1 MIATRSIPG
10 SLRAAVATTIVGLV
24 SCGEGSSSVPLSADQ
39 TVAVRGAAP
48 HEFAQV
54 EDNLQHDTL
63 LIQTTF
69 DLGDSTYIMVASNVE
84 ETFDGLRLYRYRF
97 FGPDSTFEMMAV
109 STPAYDSWTM
119 LPTFFGTDSTDTHA
133 LWVLA
138 NFGEKESW
146 GQKLLWLDWDFTDMG
161 FLEVA
166 LPERVMEDDTLRLKR
181 RNIGPFTR
189 VEEREDSTYFRFACD
204 SVFLYDDQAGQV
216 DQVLPSSA
224 VHFTFHR
231 DGGLVLWING
241 EARALRRPA

>member
-1 MIATRSIPG
+1 MLAG
-10 SLRAAVATTIVGLV
+10 LIVGL
-24 SCGEGSSSVPLSADQ
+24 SACGGKPSTDR
-39 TVAVRGAAP
+39 TVQSTEPTTGHAP
-48 HEFAQV
+48 FVFAQV
-54 EDNLQHDTL
+54 DDNIRHDTL

-84 ETFDGLRLYRYRF
+84 ETFEGLRLYRYRF
-97 FGPDSTFEMMAV
+97 FGPDSAFEMMAV

-146 GQKLLWLDWDFTDMG
+146 GQKLLWLDRDFTDMG

-189 VEEREDSTYFRFACD
+189 VEERQNSTYFRFACD
-204 SVFLYDDQAGQV
+204 SVFLYDDQAGSV

-224 VHFTFHR
+224 VHYTFHR

-241 EARALRRPA
+241 EARALRKPA

>member
-1 MIATRSIPG
+1 MLSG
-10 SLRAAVATTIVGLV
+10 LIVGL
-24 SCGEGSSSVPLSADQ
+24 SACGGKPSTDR
-39 TVAVRGAAP
+39 TVQSTEPIKGQAP
-48 HEFAQV
+48 FVFAQV
-54 EDNLQHDTL
+54 DDNIRHDTL

-84 ETFDGLRLYRYRF
+84 ETFEGLRLYRYRF
-97 FGPDSTFEMMAV
+97 FGPDSAFEMMAV

-166 LPERVMEDDTLRLKR
+166 LPERVMEEDTLRLKR

-189 VEEREDSTYFRFACD
+189 VEERQDSTYFRFACD
-204 SVFLYDDQAGQV
+204 SVFLYDDQAGSV

-224 VHFTFHR
+224 VHYTFHR

-241 EARALRRPA
+241 EARALRKPA

>member
-1 MIATRSIPG
+1 M
-10 SLRAAVATTIVGLV
+10 
-24 SCGEGSSSVPLSADQ
+24 
-39 TVAVRGAAP
+39 AVRGAAP
-48 HEFAQV
+48 HEFAQL

-69 DLGDSTYIMVASNVE
+69 DLGDGTFVMVASNTV
-84 ETFDGLRLYRYRF
+84 ETFEGLRLYRYRF
-97 FGPDSTFEMMAV
+97 QADSTVELMAV
-109 STPAYDSWTM
+109 SSPAYDSWTM
-119 LPTFFGTDSTDTHA
+119 LPTFFPLDSATPADA

-166 LPERVMEDDTLRLKR
+166 LPERVMEEDTLRLKR

-189 VEEREDSTYFRFACD
+189 VEERGDSTYFRFACD
-204 SVFLYDDQAGQV
+204 SVFLYDDQAGSV

-241 EARALRRPA
+241 EARALPRPA

>member
-24 SCGEGSSSVPLSADQ
+24 SCGEGSSSVPLSADP

-84 ETFDGLRLYRYRF
+84 ETFDGLRLYRYR
-97 FGPDSTFEMMAV
+97 
-109 STPAYDSWTM
+109 
-119 LPTFFGTDSTDTHA
+119 FFGTDSTDTHA

-189 VEEREDSTYFRFACD
+189 VEERKDSTYFRFACD